1 MGFYSLAAAA
11 AGRQVEAYE
20 SGQLDLLS
28 FQASS
33 AYNAMTEA
41 IRLHQVRP
49 LLMLES
55 CCKIV
60 CKQKLAQQVTF
71 HRLMQGQVD
80 ALYANKSLLS
90 E

>member
-1 MGFYSLAAAA
+1 MDVGAGMGFYSLAAAA

-41 IRLHQVRP
+41 IRIHQVR
-49 LLMLES
+49 
-55 CCKIV
+55 
-60 CKQKLAQQVTF
+60 F
-71 HRLMQGQVD
+71 
-80 ALYANKSLLS
+80 
-90 E
+90 